1 MAARLG
7 DLSGLRCTWVPEL
20 LRQWCEERQ
29 RTPRQHEQ
37 ADIAAAQ
44 QGLIDDAAVEA
55 VEHDLVVC
63 DTTPLMTAVYSDIV
77 FSDRSLDAQALAWQQ
92 GCDITLLTALDLPRI
107 ADGLQRDGPQVR
119 EPVDTRLRR
128 QLIAGGLRWSVVAG
142 SGDAGS
148 GYARVEAAVDAVAPL
163 LRQRSAA
170 LGSRHRP
177 VQPLGAT
184 RRQSTGVALD
194 LRQL

>member
-1 MAARLG
+1 M
-7 DLSGLRCTWVPEL
+7 
-20 LRQWCEERQ
+20 
-29 RTPRQHEQ
+29 
-37 ADIAAAQ
+37 
-44 QGLIDDAAVEA
+44 
-55 VEHDLVVC
+55 
-63 DTTPLMTAVYSDIV
+63 
-77 FSDRSLDAQALAWQQ
+77 
-92 GCDITLLTALDLPRI
+92 TALDLPRI